1 MATVPGVDARAGPSL
16 PPAKRSYPE
25 EEECVDREIVK
36 KNRIEENMP
45 KVEEDSSEEDDMK
58 VIEYEDSDD
67 DEGYD
72 CGDLSK
78 YKFQYWMLAPMP
90 KAKHE
95 DIKGFVVAALN
106 GYNMDKGTQLVFE
119 SIEKATI
126 AMSGVA
132 TYYITFVVK
141 DPEDGDHPKTFQCC
155 IHEMLQG
162 FEAEQIRPKPPAA

>member
-1 MATVPGVDARAGPSL
+1 
-16 PPAKRSYPE
+16 
-25 EEECVDREIVK
+25 
-36 KNRIEENMP
+36 MP
-45 KVEEDSSEEDDMK
+45 KVEEDSSEEDDLLDENDLQ
-58 VIEYEDSDD
+58 EYYRAVAES
-67 DEGYD
+67 EGYD